1 MGTPKP
7 GQLWRLRHGFRRL
20 GTDARCLGS
29 AVVRVCHVHH
39 TRDPAWCYAVVDVV
53 EPPNGAPDCF
63 EGRKGVSVLLIYFL
77 ERLKR
82 DR

>member
-1 MGTPKP
+1 
-7 GQLWRLRHGFRRL
+7 
-20 GTDARCLGS
+20 
-29 AVVRVCHVHH
+29 VRVCHVHH